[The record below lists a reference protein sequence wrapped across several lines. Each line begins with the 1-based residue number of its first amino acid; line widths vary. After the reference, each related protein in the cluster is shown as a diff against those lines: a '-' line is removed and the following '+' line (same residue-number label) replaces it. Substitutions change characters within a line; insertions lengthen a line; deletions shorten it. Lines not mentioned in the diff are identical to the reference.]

1 MDEYSLD
8 ALAAA
13 GFMVI
18 AASYFI
24 AGRPTLRVFLKI
36 VFIIVWLLISV
47 VAPLFTA
54 AFTNF
59 PKENYGAAFG
69 CLIIAGLLFIPW
81 WLIAV
86 HNLRRTM
93 IRYTKGIK

>member
-36 VFIIVWLLISV
+36 AFLMAWLLISV

-54 AFTNF
+54 AFIHY
-59 PKENYGAAFG
+59 PKGNYGAAFG
-69 CLIIAGLLFIPW
+69 CLLIAGLLFIPW

-86 HNLRRTM
+86 PNLRRTM
-93 IRYTKGIK
+93 LRYKRGIK